1 MDVIED
7 DSEND
12 FSDSQSN
19 SNLSGLSKAS
29 DARGLDFVS
38 AYDGHLDG

>member
-29 DARGLDFVS
+29 GFDFVS